1 MSSNFCGYVSTKR
14 WIEPYDVSLWL
25 FSGPSIVIIITVV
38 IIIIIII
45 IIFIIIQIGK
55 RQLHFIQLKQVL
67 FDLNKLKDAAFMFTF

>member
-25 FSGPSIVIIITVV
+25 FSGPSIVIIITV
-38 IIIIIII
+38 IIIII